1 MIHFFRRIRQG
12 LLSKDRF
19 SKYLLYAI
27 GEIVLVMIGI
37 LLAIQANQWR
47 QDREQDKLEIKL
59 LNEVQDGVL
68 HDIEDVNENLNA
80 IYGQIAIFRN
90 QQKCINWLKNDTLEI
105 PPDSLTKYFSISFR
119 TTSFLITNAPFDAL
133 KEFGL
138 NNMSNDSLRYELQ
151 MLYDVY
157 YPEYRSTIN
166 RYYDL
171 HGVVLGKGE
180 NYFEDLSFL
189 TLKVKPY
196 DINALKNDRSFL
208 FSLIRLRS
216 LNEQLI
222 YYNNEILERQDKIIK
237 MLDQELQ
244 NK

>member
-1 MIHFFRRIRQG
+1 MEKNNTG
-12 LLSKDRF
+12 
-19 SKYLLYAI
+19 KYLKYAF
-27 GEIVLVMIGI
+27 GEIILVMIGI

-47 QDREQDKLEIKL
+47 QDRAQDKLEIKL
-59 LNEVQDGVL
+59 LNEVQKGMLNDQV
-68 HDIEDVNENLNA
+68 DVNENLNA
-80 IYGQIAIFRN
+80 IYGHKAIYRN
-90 QQKCINWLKNDTLEI
+90 QEKCINWLKDDTLEI
-105 PPDSLTKYFSISFR
+105 PIDSLTNYFSISFR

-138 NNMSNDSLRYELQ
+138 NNMNNDSLKYEIQ

-157 YPEYRSTIN
+157 YPEYRGTIN
-166 RYYDL
+166 RYYELID
-171 HGVVLGKGE
+171 GALGKGE

-189 TLKVKPY
+189 THKIKPY
-196 DINALKNDRSFL
+196 DINALKKDRSFL

-222 YYNNEILERQDKIIK
+222 YYNNEIFERQSKILK